1 MCEQFVNFMYLHVF
15 SLSSCSFPMFSVFS
29 NVGQRLCGSQPRR
42 AQAQR
47 PKDKEDDQE
56 AA

>member
-1 MCEQFVNFMYLHVF
+1 MFF
-15 SLSSCSFPMFSVFS
+15 SLSSCYFPIFYVFS
-29 NVGQRLCGSQPRR
+29 YVNVGQGLCGSQPRR